1 MNPYGVLL
9 YRGFLQDITS
19 TALADLGCVFVFLF
33 CFIFH
38 DQCGDSVGSKY
49 EGMTKAVQSGFI
61 TSLELCFCWL
71 AQGADSTV
79 RGAGLCAL
87 YMWPERVFI
96 QFGWTSMQPVA
107 QFGIWLRHH
116 ILVSICNT
124 VLHKETSRTFGWHYS
139 AFFFALLRKLFSK
152 TSTIFPYYNP
162 GQEALDSITSLRV
175 QNVIRAC
182 RTHSN
187 LCLTGCVG
195 WSVCFLLG
203 QSPAHLAFTAILNT
217 DQFFAT
223 SQRLSRWH
231 FNLLVNLQA
240 NAALHYDMHLSF
252 LILLLL
258 KPSFCSGS
266 KS

>member
-1 MNPYGVLL
+1 MWRFGGQQIRGNDQSCSVWVYYLFGAMFLL
-9 YRGFLQDITS
+9 TRARCRQHCARRWILCIIYVTRVSIHSVWLNFNAARRTVWHLITPSHTRLDLQYSI
-19 TALADLGCVFVFLF
+19 
-33 CFIFH
+33 
-38 DQCGDSVGSKY
+38 
-49 EGMTKAVQSGFI
+49 
-61 TSLELCFCWL
+61 
-71 AQGADSTV
+71 AQRNLTH
-79 RGAGLCAL
+79 
-87 YMWPERVFI
+87 
-96 QFGWTSMQPVA
+96 
-107 QFGIWLRHH
+107 IWLT
-116 ILVSICNT
+116 LLSI
-124 VLHKETSRTFGWHYS
+124 
-139 AFFFALLRKLFSK
+139 FFFALLRKLFSK

>member
-1 MNPYGVLL
+1 MINVEIRWAANTREWPKLFSLGLL
-9 YRGFLQDITS
+9 PLWSYVSADSRKVP
-19 TALADLGCVFVFLF
+19 TALCAAL
-33 CFIFH
+33 
-38 DQCGDSVGSKY
+38 DSVHYICDQSEY
-49 EGMTKAVQSGFI
+49 SFSLVELQCSPSHSSAFDYAITYSSRFAIQYCTKKPHAH
-61 TSLELCFCWL
+61 L
-71 AQGADSTV
+71 ADTTQ
-79 RGAGLCAL
+79 
-87 YMWPERVFI
+87 
-96 QFGWTSMQPVA
+96 
-107 QFGIWLRHH
+107 H
-116 ILVSICNT
+116 
-124 VLHKETSRTFGWHYS
+124 
-139 AFFFALLRKLFSK
+139 FFFALLRKLFSK